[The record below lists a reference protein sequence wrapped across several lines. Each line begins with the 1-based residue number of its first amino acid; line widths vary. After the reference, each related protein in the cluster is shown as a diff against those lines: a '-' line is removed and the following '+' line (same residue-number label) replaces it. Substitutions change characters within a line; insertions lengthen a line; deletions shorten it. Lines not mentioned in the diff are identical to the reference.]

1 MHPYTIIK
9 NEVAATLD
17 ESWSVTEEESH
28 PDTFGSCF
36 CVFTNG
42 TSTIRIIWDGRDGWD
57 YAQEMKSKE
66 WCDLPIFLTEMD
78 IEGRPQNK
86 EKIRQ
91 FCASIKN
98 VQ

>member
-9 NEVAATLD
+9 NEVVAALD
-17 ESWSVTEEESH
+17 NSWAVTEEESH
-28 PDTFGSCF
+28 PDNFGSLY
-36 CVFTNG
+36 CVLTNG
-42 TSTIRIIWDGRDGWD
+42 RASIRLVWDGRDGWG

-86 EKIRQ
+86 EKISE